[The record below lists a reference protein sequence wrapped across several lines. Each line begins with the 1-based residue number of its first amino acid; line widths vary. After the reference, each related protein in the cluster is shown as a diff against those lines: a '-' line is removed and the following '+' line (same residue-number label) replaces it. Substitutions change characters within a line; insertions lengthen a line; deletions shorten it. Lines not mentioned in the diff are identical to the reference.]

1 MHCPNCGTS
10 ATKQQKF
17 CRACG
22 FGLAKVVQ
30 LLEEGDVFPDELS
43 RLYAER
49 RQKIER
55 WRDLAFYLLCG
66 GAGIVVPTFI
76 GYIIYQEM
84 IIKWDQWDNGDLWE
98 AAGVLFAILAAL
110 VGLALLSLSLRA
122 EELKKAEAKLT
133 QVKPLPRPA
142 NYPSLEALPPAA
154 TTSNLLA
161 EGRVESVASI
171 TEDTTRSLQP
181 HG

>member
-43 RLYAER
+43 RGMAER
-49 RQKIER
+49 RQQIER
-55 WRDLAFYLLCG
+55 WRDLAFSLFCG
-66 GAGIVVPTFI
+66 GAGIGVLTLI
-76 GYIIYQEM
+76 GYGIIYDLM
-84 IIKWDQWDNGDLWE
+84 VIKGKLWE
-98 AAGVLFAILAAL
+98 GAGYLLVILTAL
-110 VGLALLSLSLRA
+110 VGFVLMYLSLKA
-122 EELKKAEAKLT
+122 EELKAEAKLS
-133 QVKPLPRPA
+133 QVKPLSRPA

-171 TEDTTRSLQP
+171 TEDTTRSLQL
-181 HG
+181 HA

>member
-30 LLEEGDVFPDELS
+30 LLEEGDAFPDELS
-43 RLYAER
+43 REIAER
-49 RQKIER
+49 RQQIER
-55 WRDLAFYLLCG
+55 WRDLAFYLFCG
-66 GAGIVVPTFI
+66 GAGIGVLTFI
-76 GYIIYQEM
+76 SYHVIYREM
-84 IIKWDQWDNGDLWE
+84 IIKGDLWE
-98 AAGVLFAILAAL
+98 GAGTLFVILTGL
-110 VGLALLSLSLRA
+110 VGLVLMYLHLQA
-122 EELKKAEAKLT
+122 EGLKAEAKLG

-142 NYPSLEALPPAA
+142 NDPSLEALPPAA

-161 EGRVESVASI
+161 EGRVEVAASI
-171 TEDTTRSLQP
+171 TEDTTRTLQP

>member
-10 ATKQQKF
+10 ATKEQKF

-49 RQKIER
+49 RQQIER
-55 WRDLAFYLLCG
+55 WRNLAFYPFC
-66 GAGIVVPTFI
+66 GAGIIVLT
-76 GYIIYQEM
+76 IIFYA
-84 IIKWDQWDNGDLWE
+84 IYRWNNNDIWE
-98 AAGVLFAILAAL
+98 AASIWFIILTAL
-110 VGLALLSLSLRA
+110 VGFVLLMLSVRA
-122 EELKKAEAKLT
+122 QELKEAEVKAKLS

-142 NYPSLEALPPAA
+142 NYPSLEALQPAA
-154 TTSNLLA
+154 TTSNLLD
-161 EGRVESVASI
+161 EGRVESVESI